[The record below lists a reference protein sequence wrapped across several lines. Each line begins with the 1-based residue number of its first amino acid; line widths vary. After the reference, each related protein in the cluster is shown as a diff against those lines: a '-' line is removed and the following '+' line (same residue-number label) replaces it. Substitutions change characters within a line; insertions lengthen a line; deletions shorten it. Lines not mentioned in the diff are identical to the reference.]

1 VSARRLESKP
11 LVEAQRR
18 VLRER
23 VIRLRERDTVPRLC
37 VLLTHDDA
45 SALSYLQAK
54 QRRANDLGIELV
66 VVTLDRPTTEDAVS
80 WLNRWDQDSAVSGV
94 LVESPVAS
102 GIDLS
107 AVRRA
112 IPSNKDVDGFGIQ
125 ALGRLMTGEKA
136 YPPATAA
143 AALQL
148 AECEGAVS
156 GKHAVVL
163 GRSLVVGRPLALLLL
178 SRDATVTVCHS
189 KTEDLSGITR
199 EADLLFVAI
208 GRAGT
213 ITGDMVKPGA
223 VVIDIG
229 TNVVSDKI
237 VGDVDAA
244 SVDPVAGA
252 LSPVPGGVGPL
263 TTLSLLE
270 HVVDAAER
278 LSG

>member
-1 VSARRLESKP
+1 MSARRLESKP
-11 LVEAQRR
+11 LLEAQRR

-23 VIRLRERDTVPRLC
+23 LSRLRKRGIVPRLC
-37 VLLTHDDA
+37 VLLTHDDP
-45 SALSYLQAK
+45 SARSYLQAK
-54 QRRANDLGIELV
+54 QRRASDLGIDV
-66 VVTLDRPTTEDAVS
+66 VVVRLDQPTTEEAIT
-80 WLNRWDQDSAVSGV
+80 WLNRWAQDPAVSGV
-94 LVESPVAS
+94 LVETPVAP

-112 IPSNKDVDGFGIQ
+112 VPSTKDVDGTGTQ
-125 ALGRLMTGEKA
+125 ALGRLMAGEEA

-143 AALQL
+143 AALRL

-189 KTEDLSGITR
+189 KTEGLSRITR

-208 GRAGT
+208 GRAGKV
-213 ITGDMVKPGA
+213 TGDMVKPGA

-229 TNVVSDKI
+229 TNVLGDAI
-237 VGDVDAA
+237 VGDVDAV

-278 LSG
+278 VSE